1 MAVAYLSFLHYQIPN
16 LQAVSQVVNCQPAVP
31 NIIVKYSSWLWFLFI
46 PNTLNTKK
54 TDSLVLSERCQGSK
68 NGNNHPKVFLVFLRT
83 TIAIFGVGDY
93 VWVPWSTI
101 VNSISIKVK
110 NELSRKIRGNR
121 LVFQH
126 VGELF

>member
-1 MAVAYLSFLHYQIPN
+1 MIQIVLIKCIIYIFN
-16 LQAVSQVVNCQPAVP
+16 RLLYDCVNSSIEVVNCQPAVP

-83 TIAIFGVGDY
+83 TI
-93 VWVPWSTI
+93 
-101 VNSISIKVK
+101 K

>member
-1 MAVAYLSFLHYQIPN
+1 MIQIVLIKCIIYIFN
-16 LQAVSQVVNCQPAVP
+16 RLLYDCVNSSIEVVNCQPACA
-31 NIIVKYSSWLWFLFI
+31 KY
-46 PNTLNTKK
+46 NN
-54 TDSLVLSERCQGSK
+54 SLVLSERCQGPK
-68 NGNNHPKVFLVFLRT
+68 NGNNHPKVFFVFLRT
-83 TIAIFGVGDY
+83 TTIFGVGDY